1 MSTSY
6 SSAVRGLT
14 VHREGN
20 TGTLYGV
27 WEGEWG
33 GVGCVGGVEVEV
45 GGGVIRR
52 DTAFVWG
59 LRQVFLAAR
68 CTFCSE
74 MTELH

>member
-27 WEGEWG
+27 WEGE
-33 GVGCVGGVEVEV
+33 CVCVCGGVEVEV